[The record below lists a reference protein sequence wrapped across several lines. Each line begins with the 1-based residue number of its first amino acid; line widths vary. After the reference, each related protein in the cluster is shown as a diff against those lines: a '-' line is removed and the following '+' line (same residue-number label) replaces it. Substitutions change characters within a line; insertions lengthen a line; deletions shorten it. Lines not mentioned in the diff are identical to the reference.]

1 MQITLAFSVI
11 ESNLSVMTG
20 FVYKF
25 SYPFDFVF
33 FCLFQVVSMGC
44 NVLAAK
50 MMSSQEQ
57 LKDNFDHECS
67 IHKTYKP
74 PS

>member
-33 FCLFQVVSMGC
+33 FLLVLGCFYGLQCFSSKDGVVSGT
-44 NVLAAK
+44 A
-50 MMSSQEQ
+50 QR
-57 LKDNFDHECS
+57 
-67 IHKTYKP
+67 
-74 PS
+74 